1 MNEVPPIVVS
11 AGLRVGEFVL
21 DEKIGQGAFGEVWKA
36 HHKAWTDQLAAVK
49 IPTDPAYVR
58 HIQSE
63 GFSLH
68 RLSHPNVVRLIG
80 FDPTGTPPYLIS
92 ELVEGS
98 SLRQVLSKG
107 KLSVPHA
114 VAIMRQVLAGLAYA
128 HGQNVVHGDLKPS
141 NVLIEKNAEASGYEG
156 DGVVKL
162 ADFGVGKVSATVAPG
177 GASSSLFRGDR
188 SGSVATLAYIAPE
201 QHDGAAPDAKS
212 DLFACGVILFELLT
226 SERPAGAES
235 PSELNPDVPPSLD
248 GVFRHAYARRERRF
262 ASAVDFLAALNQA
275 LKTGALPPKG
285 DPTVIAVRPDDV
297 PTPVIADAPIP
308 IQPEPIETVVEAP
321 PPPPP
326 APVVAEVPAP
336 PPKPPVKPAQRG
348 IIVIDETARKPLRT
362 ADELRNLFNRIYLM
376 RNLDRGEVGN
386 LRLRLD
392 QWAEA
397 AGGMPG
403 FGEKVDV
410 TEALDC
416 PYYRVIVKTDYEQ
429 DEGAHEAPTNEGAV
443 MLANPSAS
451 QDCGQELGAGDFMQL
466 LHISSGAFPP
476 IILDLIGV
484 TVIRVAVANL
494 LTAAKAQAH
503 GRPIARQELKILRA
517 NVLSLRYMHEAA
529 EHGVC
534 FAGSNLKV
542 VTPLTPI
549 TRMRDD
555 LLKRAASLLDSENI
569 GAGIN
574 ELRQMFET
582 ANAAQPR
589 AERML
594 VALRAKLSAAYMALA
609 DTTVGSLGI
618 FESLVYSNHAA
629 ELLPSNDTVGRH
641 ERRIARLAFWVHA
654 GPGIVI
660 GAVFAIIA
668 SYNHPVH
675 INYIAAAVGAI
686 VAGILNWSMLRS
698 RLSRTDAGFCHACL
712 LPLAVAAI
720 LATILVD
727 VDVASTTTAH
737 KIERYVATAIM
748 LGIVA
753 FAERWIFNNYG
764 FWLFRPQFRQ
774 NLVGTPL
781 DILNQIHTMIEQ
793 DWDRLREHYV
803 ALEPLY
809 KHASAKLSAEESG
822 INVPETGE
830 APDLD

>member
-1 MNEVPPIVVS
+1 VNDVPSIVVS
-11 AGLRVGEFVL
+11 AGLRIGEFVL

-63 GFSLH
+63 GFSLN
-68 RLSHPNVVRLIG
+68 RLAHPNLVRVIG

-98 SLRQVLSKG
+98 SLRQVLGKG
-107 KLSVPHA
+107 KLSVLHA

-128 HGQNVVHGDLKPS
+128 HAQGVVHGDLKPS
-141 NVLIEKNAEASGYEG
+141 NVLIEKNADASGYEG

-162 ADFGVGKVSATVAPG
+162 ADFGVGRISAAVPTS

-275 LKTGALPPKG
+275 LKTAALPPKG

-297 PTPVIADAPIP
+297 PTPANADAPIP
-308 IQPEPIETVVEAP
+308 IQPEPVEPVVEAP
-321 PPPPP
+321 P
-326 APVVAEVPAP
+326 P

-362 ADELRNLFNRIYLM
+362 ADELRNLFNRIYLS
-376 RNLDRGEVGN
+376 RNLDRGEIAN

-429 DEGAHEAPTNEGAV
+429 DEGAHEAPTVEGAV

-451 QDCGQELGAGDFMQL
+451 QDCGQELGAGDFLQL

-484 TVIRVAVANL
+484 TVIRMAVANL

-534 FAGSNLKV
+534 FAGSHLKV

-629 ELLPSNDTVGRH
+629 ELLPSNEFVGRH
-641 ERRIARLAFWVHA
+641 ERRIARLAFWVHS

-660 GAVFAIIA
+660 GAVFGMIA
-668 SYNHPVH
+668 TYNHPIH
-675 INYIAAAVGAI
+675 IGYVAASVGAI
-686 VAGILNWSMLRS
+686 LAGILNWSMLRS

-712 LPLAVAAI
+712 LPLAVSAI
-720 LATILVD
+720 LATFLVD
-727 VDVASTTTAH
+727 VGTNAH
-737 KIERYVATAIM
+737 KIESYVATAIM
-748 LGIVA
+748 LAIVV
-753 FAERWIFNNYG
+753 FADRWIFNSYG

-781 DILNQIHTMIEQ
+781 DILNQVHTMIEP

-803 ALEPLY
+803 QLEPLY
-809 KHASAKLSAEESG
+809 KHASARLSAEESG
-822 INVPETGE
+822 INVPDMGE